1 MQDLL
6 DLMQTLRRECPWDQ
20 KQTPESLTKYA
31 IEEAYEV
38 DAAVRSGDVAH
49 VKEELGDLLLQVVF
63 QSQMYSEQGAFDF
76 QDVVDTL
83 KEKLIRR
90 HPHVFDPNFQH
101 LDEAGVNQLWQQIK
115 AQERALKQQA
125 VKEQGAKQKPVSRL
139 EKVKVGA
146 SIDQAQ
152 NIQQYA
158 ATLNFDWADVDGAWL
173 KLDEELQELREATKA
188 NDTQQIQEELGDCL
202 FALINVGRKLDQNC
216 DQALHGTIAKFRN
229 RFAYIEQALAQQNL
243 TPEQCDLAQL
253 DQLWDEAKAH
263 ERQ

>member
-1 MQDLL
+1 MKWKNIHMQDLL

-63 QSQMYSEQGAFDF
+63 QSQMYAEQGAFNF
-76 QDVVDTL
+76 QDVVETL

-90 HPHVFDPNFQH
+90 HPHVFEPNFQN
-101 LDEAGVNQLWQQIK
+101 LDETGVNQLWQQIK
-115 AQERALKQQA
+115 AQEKQQ
-125 VKEQGAKQKPVSRL
+125 QQKPVSRL

-152 NIQQYA
+152 KIQHYA
-158 ATLNFDWADVDGAWL
+158 ATLNFDWADADGAWL
-173 KLDEELQELREATKA
+173 KLDEELQELREAMKA
-188 NDTQQIQEELGDCL
+188 NDTQHIQEELGDCL

-216 DQALHGTIAKFRN
+216 DQALHGTIAKFRK
-229 RFAYIEQALAQQNL
+229 RFACIEQALAQQNL

>member
-20 KQTPESLTKYA
+20 KQTPESLTKFA

-38 DAAVRSGDVAH
+38 DAAVRLGDVAH
-49 VKEELGDLLLQVVF
+49 VKEELGDLLLQVIF
-63 QSQMYSEQGAFDF
+63 QSQMYAEQGAFEF

-90 HPHVFDPNFQH
+90 HPHVFDPNFQN

-115 AQERALKQQA
+115 ALEKQQ
-125 VKEQGAKQKPVSRL
+125 QQKPISRL
-139 EKVKVGA
+139 DKVKVGA

-152 NIQQYA
+152 KIQQYA

-173 KLDEELQELREATKA
+173 KLDEELQELREAMKA
-188 NDTQQIQEELGDCL
+188 NDIQHIQEELGDCL
-202 FALINVGRKLDQNC
+202 FAMINVGRKLDQNC

-253 DQLWDEAKAH
+253 DKLWDEAKAH

>member
-20 KQTPESLTKYA
+20 KQTPESLTKFA

-63 QSQMYSEQGAFDF
+63 QSQMYAEQGAFDF

-90 HPHVFDPNFQH
+90 HPHVFDPNFQN

-115 AQERALKQQA
+115 ALEKQQ
-125 VKEQGAKQKPVSRL
+125 QQKPISRL
-139 EKVKVGA
+139 DKVKVGA

-152 NIQQYA
+152 KIQQYA

-173 KLDEELQELREATKA
+173 KLDEELQELREAMKA
-188 NDTQQIQEELGDCL
+188 NDIQHIQEELGDCL
-202 FALINVGRKLDQNC
+202 FAMINVGRKLDQNC

-253 DQLWDEAKAH
+253 DKLWDEAKAH

>member
-63 QSQMYSEQGAFDF
+63 QSQMYAEQGAFEF

-90 HPHVFDPNFQH
+90 HPHVFDPNFQN

-115 AQERALKQQA
+115 ALEKQQ
-125 VKEQGAKQKPVSRL
+125 QQKPISRL
-139 EKVKVGA
+139 DKVKVGA

-152 NIQQYA
+152 KIQQYA

-173 KLDEELQELREATKA
+173 KLDEELQELREAMKA
-188 NDTQQIQEELGDCL
+188 NDIQHIQEELGDCL
-202 FALINVGRKLDQNC
+202 FAMINVGRKLDQNC

-253 DQLWDEAKAH
+253 DKLWDEAKAH

>member
-6 DLMQTLRRECPWDQ
+6 ELMQTLRRECPWDQ

-101 LDEAGVNQLWQQIK
+101 LDEEGVSQLWQQIK
-115 AQERALKQQA
+115 VQEKQ
-125 VKEQGAKQKPVSRL
+125 QKPVSRL

-152 NIQQYA
+152 KIQQYA
-158 ATLNFDWADVDGAWL
+158 ATLNFDWADVEGAWL
-173 KLDEELQELREATKA
+173 KLDEELQELREATKTS
-188 NDTQQIQEELGDCL
+188 DIQHIQEELGDCL
-202 FALINVGRKLDQNC
+202 FAMINVGRKLDQNC

-229 RFAYIEQALAQQNL
+229 RFTYIEQTLAQKNL
-243 TPEQCDLAQL
+243 TLEQCDLAQL

>member
-38 DAAVRSGDVAH
+38 DAAVRLGDVAH
-49 VKEELGDLLLQVVF
+49 VKEELGDLLLQVIF
-63 QSQMYSEQGAFDF
+63 QSQMYAEQGAFEF

-90 HPHVFDPNFQH
+90 HPHVFDPNFQN

-115 AQERALKQQA
+115 ALEKQQ
-125 VKEQGAKQKPVSRL
+125 QQKPISRL
-139 EKVKVGA
+139 DKVKVGA

-152 NIQQYA
+152 KIQQYA

-173 KLDEELQELREATKA
+173 KLDEELQELREAMKA
-188 NDTQQIQEELGDCL
+188 NDIQHIQEELGDCL
-202 FALINVGRKLDQNC
+202 FAMINVGRKLDQNC

>member
-20 KQTPESLTKYA
+20 KQTPETLTKYA

-38 DAAVRSGDVAH
+38 DAAVRSGDIVH

-63 QSQMYSEQGAFDF
+63 QSQMYAEQGAFNF
-76 QDVVDTL
+76 QDVVETL

-90 HPHVFDPNFQH
+90 HPHVFEPNFQN
-101 LDEAGVNQLWQQIK
+101 LDETGVNQLWQQIK
-115 AQERALKQQA
+115 AQEKQQ
-125 VKEQGAKQKPVSRL
+125 QQKPVSRL

-152 NIQQYA
+152 KIQHYA
-158 ATLNFDWADVDGAWL
+158 ATLNFDWADADGAWL
-173 KLDEELQELREATKA
+173 KLDEELQELREAMKA
-188 NDTQQIQEELGDCL
+188 NDTQHIQEELGDCL

-216 DQALHGTIAKFRN
+216 DQALHGTIAKFRK

>member
-20 KQTPESLTKYA
+20 KQTPETLTKYA

-38 DAAVRSGDVAH
+38 DAAVRSGDIAH

-63 QSQMYSEQGAFDF
+63 QSQMYAEQGAFNF
-76 QDVVDTL
+76 QDVVETL

-90 HPHVFDPNFQH
+90 HPHVFEPNFQN
-101 LDEAGVNQLWQQIK
+101 LDETGVNQLWQQIK
-115 AQERALKQQA
+115 AQEKQQ
-125 VKEQGAKQKPVSRL
+125 QPKPISRL
-139 EKVKVGA
+139 DKVKVGA

-152 NIQQYA
+152 KIQHYA
-158 ATLNFDWADVDGAWL
+158 ATLNFDWADADGAWL
-173 KLDEELQELREATKA
+173 KLDEELQELREAMKA
-188 NDTQQIQEELGDCL
+188 NDTQHIQEELGDCL
-202 FALINVGRKLDQNC
+202 FALINVGRKLNQNC
-216 DQALHGTIAKFRN
+216 DQALHGTIAKFRK

>member
-20 KQTPESLTKYA
+20 KQTPETLTKYA

-38 DAAVRSGDVAH
+38 DAAVRSGDIAH

-63 QSQMYSEQGAFDF
+63 QSQMYAEQGAFNF
-76 QDVVDTL
+76 QDVVETL

-90 HPHVFDPNFQH
+90 HPHVFEPNFQN
-101 LDEAGVNQLWQQIK
+101 LDETGVNQLWQQIK
-115 AQERALKQQA
+115 AQEKQQ
-125 VKEQGAKQKPVSRL
+125 QPKPISRL
-139 EKVKVGA
+139 DKVKVGA

-152 NIQQYA
+152 KIQHYA
-158 ATLNFDWADVDGAWL
+158 ATLNFDWADADGAWL
-173 KLDEELQELREATKA
+173 KLDEELQELREAMKA
-188 NDTQQIQEELGDCL
+188 NDTQHIQEELGDCL

-216 DQALHGTIAKFRN
+216 DQALHGTIAKFRK

>member
-1 MQDLL
+1 MKWKNIHMQDLL

-20 KQTPESLTKYA
+20 KQTPETLTKYA

-38 DAAVRSGDVAH
+38 DAAVRSGDIAH

-63 QSQMYSEQGAFDF
+63 QSQMYAEQGAFNF
-76 QDVVDTL
+76 QDVVETL

-90 HPHVFDPNFQH
+90 HPHVFEPNFQN
-101 LDEAGVNQLWQQIK
+101 LDETGVNQLWQQIK
-115 AQERALKQQA
+115 AQEKQQ
-125 VKEQGAKQKPVSRL
+125 QPKPISRL
-139 EKVKVGA
+139 DKVKVGA

-152 NIQQYA
+152 KIQHYA
-158 ATLNFDWADVDGAWL
+158 ATLNFDWADADGAWL
-173 KLDEELQELREATKA
+173 KLDEELQELREAMKA
-188 NDTQQIQEELGDCL
+188 NDTQHIQEELGDCL
-202 FALINVGRKLDQNC
+202 FALINVGRKLNQNC
-216 DQALHGTIAKFRN
+216 DQALHGTIAKFRK

>member
-1 MQDLL
+1 MKWKNIHMQDLL

-20 KQTPESLTKYA
+20 KQTPETLTKYA

-38 DAAVRSGDVAH
+38 DAAVRSGDIAH

-63 QSQMYSEQGAFDF
+63 QSQMYAEQGAFNF
-76 QDVVDTL
+76 QDVVETL

-90 HPHVFDPNFQH
+90 HPHVFEPNFQN
-101 LDEAGVNQLWQQIK
+101 LDETGVNQLWQQIK
-115 AQERALKQQA
+115 AQEKQQ
-125 VKEQGAKQKPVSRL
+125 QQKPVSRL

-152 NIQQYA
+152 KIQHYA
-158 ATLNFDWADVDGAWL
+158 ATLNFDWADVDGAWQ
-173 KLDEELQELREATKA
+173 KLDEELQELREAMKA
-188 NDTQQIQEELGDCL
+188 NDTQHIQEELGDCL

-216 DQALHGTIAKFRN
+216 DQALHGTIAKFRK

-243 TPEQCDLAQL
+243 TPEQCDLARL

>member
-20 KQTPESLTKYA
+20 KQTPETLTKYA

-38 DAAVRSGDVAH
+38 DAAVRSGDIAH

-63 QSQMYSEQGAFDF
+63 QSQMYAEQGAFNF
-76 QDVVDTL
+76 QDVVETL

-90 HPHVFDPNFQH
+90 HPHVFEPNFQN
-101 LDEAGVNQLWQQIK
+101 LDETGVNQLWQQIK
-115 AQERALKQQA
+115 AQEKQQ
-125 VKEQGAKQKPVSRL
+125 QQKPVSRL

-152 NIQQYA
+152 KIQHYA
-158 ATLNFDWADVDGAWL
+158 ATLNFDWADADGAWL
-173 KLDEELQELREATKA
+173 KLDEELQELREAMKA
-188 NDTQQIQEELGDCL
+188 NDTQHIQEELGDCL

-216 DQALHGTIAKFRN
+216 DQALHGTIAKFRK

>member
-63 QSQMYSEQGAFDF
+63 QSQMYAEQGAFDF

-90 HPHVFDPNFQH
+90 HPHVFDPNFQN

-115 AQERALKQQA
+115 ALEKQQ
-125 VKEQGAKQKPVSRL
+125 QQKPISRL
-139 EKVKVGA
+139 DKVKVGA

-152 NIQQYA
+152 KIQQYA

-173 KLDEELQELREATKA
+173 KLDEELQELREAMKA
-188 NDTQQIQEELGDCL
+188 NDIQHIQEELGDCL
-202 FALINVGRKLDQNC
+202 FAMINVGRKLDQNC

-253 DQLWDEAKAH
+253 DKLWDEAKTH

>member
-20 KQTPESLTKYA
+20 KQTPETLTKYA

-38 DAAVRSGDVAH
+38 DAAVRSGDIAH

-63 QSQMYSEQGAFDF
+63 QSQMYAEQGAFNF
-76 QDVVDTL
+76 QDVVETL

-90 HPHVFDPNFQH
+90 HPHVFDPNFQN
-101 LDEAGVNQLWQQIK
+101 LDEAGVNQLWQEIK
-115 AQERALKQQA
+115 ALEKQQ
-125 VKEQGAKQKPVSRL
+125 QPKPISRL
-139 EKVKVGA
+139 DKVKVGA

-152 NIQQYA
+152 KIQHYA
-158 ATLNFDWADVDGAWL
+158 ATLNFDWADADGAWL
-173 KLDEELQELREATKA
+173 KLDEELQELREAMKA
-188 NDTQQIQEELGDCL
+188 NDTQHIQEELGDCL

-216 DQALHGTIAKFRN
+216 DQALHGTIAKFRK

>member
-1 MQDLL
+1 MKWKNIHMQDLL

-20 KQTPESLTKYA
+20 KQTPETLTKYA

-38 DAAVRSGDVAH
+38 DAAVRSGDIVH

-63 QSQMYSEQGAFDF
+63 QSQMYAEQGAFNF
-76 QDVVDTL
+76 QDVVETL

-90 HPHVFDPNFQH
+90 HPHVFEPNFQN
-101 LDEAGVNQLWQQIK
+101 LDETGVNQLWQQIK
-115 AQERALKQQA
+115 AQEKQQ
-125 VKEQGAKQKPVSRL
+125 QQKPVSRL

-152 NIQQYA
+152 KIQHYA
-158 ATLNFDWADVDGAWL
+158 ATLNFDWADADGAWL
-173 KLDEELQELREATKA
+173 KLDEELQELREAMKA
-188 NDTQQIQEELGDCL
+188 NDTQHIQEELGDCL

-216 DQALHGTIAKFRN
+216 DQALHGTIAKFRK

>member
-1 MQDLL
+1 MKWKNIHMQDLL

-20 KQTPESLTKYA
+20 KQTPETLTKYA

-38 DAAVRSGDVAH
+38 DAAVRSGDIAH

-63 QSQMYSEQGAFDF
+63 QSQMYAEQGAFNF
-76 QDVVDTL
+76 QDVVETL

-90 HPHVFDPNFQH
+90 HPHVFEPNFQN
-101 LDEAGVNQLWQQIK
+101 LDETGVNQLWQQIK
-115 AQERALKQQA
+115 AQEKQQ
-125 VKEQGAKQKPVSRL
+125 QQKPVSRL

-152 NIQQYA
+152 KIQHYA
-158 ATLNFDWADVDGAWL
+158 ATLNFDWADVDGAWQ

-188 NDTQQIQEELGDCL
+188 NDTRHIQEELGDCL
-202 FALINVGRKLDQNC
+202 FAMINVGRKLDQNC
-216 DQALHGTIAKFRN
+216 DQALHGTIAKFRK

-243 TPEQCDLAQL
+243 TPEQCDLARL

>member
-49 VKEELGDLLLQVVF
+49 VKEELGDLLLQVIF
-63 QSQMYSEQGAFDF
+63 QSQMYAEQGAFDF

-90 HPHVFDPNFQH
+90 HPHVFDPNFQN

-115 AQERALKQQA
+115 ALEKQQ
-125 VKEQGAKQKPVSRL
+125 QQKPISRL
-139 EKVKVGA
+139 DKVKVGA

-152 NIQQYA
+152 KIQQYA
-158 ATLNFDWADVDGAWL
+158 AILNFDWADVDGAWL

-188 NDTQQIQEELGDCL
+188 NDIQHIQEELGDCL
-202 FALINVGRKLDQNC
+202 FAMINVGRKLDQNC

-253 DQLWDEAKAH
+253 DQLWDEAKTH

>member
-49 VKEELGDLLLQVVF
+49 VKEELGDLLLQVIF
-63 QSQMYSEQGAFDF
+63 QSQMYAEQGAFDF

-90 HPHVFDPNFQH
+90 HPHVFDPNFQN

-115 AQERALKQQA
+115 ALEKQQ
-125 VKEQGAKQKPVSRL
+125 QQKPISRL
-139 EKVKVGA
+139 DKVKVGA

-152 NIQQYA
+152 KIQQYA

-173 KLDEELQELREATKA
+173 KLDEELQELREAMKA
-188 NDTQQIQEELGDCL
+188 NDIQHIQEELGDCL
-202 FALINVGRKLDQNC
+202 FAMINVGRKLDQNC

-253 DQLWDEAKAH
+253 DKLWDEAKAH

>member
-49 VKEELGDLLLQVVF
+49 VREELGDLLLQVVF

-76 QDVVDTL
+76 QDVVNTL

-90 HPHVFDPNFQH
+90 HPHVFDPNFQN
-101 LDEAGVNQLWQQIK
+101 LDETGFNQLWQQIK
-115 AQERALKQQA
+115 AQEKQQ
-125 VKEQGAKQKPVSRL
+125 QQKPVSRL
-139 EKVKVGA
+139 DKVKVGA

-152 NIQQYA
+152 KIQHYA
-158 ATLNFDWADVDGAWL
+158 ATLNFDWADVEGAWL
-173 KLDEELQELREATKA
+173 KLDEELQELREATKTS
-188 NDTQQIQEELGDCL
+188 DIQHIQEELGDCL

>member
-20 KQTPESLTKYA
+20 KQTPESLTKFA

-63 QSQMYSEQGAFDF
+63 QSQMYAEQGAFEF

-90 HPHVFDPNFQH
+90 HPHVFDPNFQN

-115 AQERALKQQA
+115 ALEKQQ
-125 VKEQGAKQKPVSRL
+125 QQKPISRL
-139 EKVKVGA
+139 DKVKVGA

-152 NIQQYA
+152 KIQQYA

-173 KLDEELQELREATKA
+173 KLDEELQELREAMKA
-188 NDTQQIQEELGDCL
+188 NDIQHIQEELGDCL
-202 FALINVGRKLDQNC
+202 FAMINVGRKLDQNC

-253 DQLWDEAKAH
+253 DKLWDEAKAH

>member
-20 KQTPESLTKYA
+20 KQTPETLTKYA

-38 DAAVRSGDVAH
+38 DAAVRSGDIAH

-63 QSQMYSEQGAFDF
+63 QSQMYAEQGAFNF
-76 QDVVDTL
+76 QDVVETL

-90 HPHVFDPNFQH
+90 HPHVFEPNFQN
-101 LDEAGVNQLWQQIK
+101 LDETGVNQLWQQIK
-115 AQERALKQQA
+115 AQEKQQ
-125 VKEQGAKQKPVSRL
+125 QQKPVSRL

-152 NIQQYA
+152 KIQHYA
-158 ATLNFDWADVDGAWL
+158 ATLNFDWADVEGAWL
-173 KLDEELQELREATKA
+173 KLDEELQELREATKTS
-188 NDTQQIQEELGDCL
+188 DIQHIQEELGDCL
-202 FALINVGRKLDQNC
+202 FAMINVGRKLDQNC

-229 RFAYIEQALAQQNL
+229 RFAYIEQTLAQKNL
-243 TPEQCDLAQL
+243 TLEQCDLAQL

>member
-38 DAAVRSGDVAH
+38 DAAVRLGDVAH

-63 QSQMYSEQGAFDF
+63 QSQMYAEQGAFDF

-90 HPHVFDPNFQH
+90 HPHVFDPNFQN

-115 AQERALKQQA
+115 ALEKQQ
-125 VKEQGAKQKPVSRL
+125 QQKPISRL
-139 EKVKVGA
+139 DKVKVGA

-152 NIQQYA
+152 KIQQYA

-173 KLDEELQELREATKA
+173 KLDEELQELREAMKA
-188 NDTQQIQEELGDCL
+188 NDIQHIQEELGDCL
-202 FALINVGRKLDQNC
+202 FAMINVGRKLDQNC

-253 DQLWDEAKAH
+253 DKLWDEAKAH

>member
-63 QSQMYSEQGAFDF
+63 QSQLYSEQGAFDF

-115 AQERALKQQA
+115 ALEKQQ
-125 VKEQGAKQKPVSRL
+125 QQKPISRL
-139 EKVKVGA
+139 DKVKVGA

-152 NIQQYA
+152 KIQQYA
-158 ATLNFDWADVDGAWL
+158 ATLNFDWADVDGAWI
-173 KLDEELQELREATKA
+173 KLNEELQELREAMKA
-188 NDTQQIQEELGDCL
+188 NDIQHIQEELGDCL
-202 FALINVGRKLDQNC
+202 FAMINVGRKLDQNC

-229 RFAYIEQALAQQNL
+229 RFAYIEQALAQKDL
-243 TPEQCDLAQL
+243 TPEQCDLVQL

>member
-1 MQDLL
+1 MVLERKMQDLL

-63 QSQMYSEQGAFDF
+63 QSQMYAEQCAFDF
-76 QDVVDTL
+76 QDVVNTL

-90 HPHVFDPNFQH
+90 HPHVFDPNFQN
-101 LDEAGVNQLWQQIK
+101 LDETGFNQLWQQIK
-115 AQERALKQQA
+115 AQEKQQ
-125 VKEQGAKQKPVSRL
+125 QQKPVSRL
-139 EKVKVGA
+139 DKVKVGA

-152 NIQQYA
+152 KIQQYA

-173 KLDEELQELREATKA
+173 KLDEELQELREATKTS
-188 NDTQQIQEELGDCL
+188 DIQHIQEELGDCL
-202 FALINVGRKLDQNC
+202 FAMINVGRKLDQNC

-229 RFAYIEQALAQQNL
+229 RFAYIEQTLAQQNL
-243 TPEQCDLAQL
+243 TPEQSDLAQL

>member
-63 QSQMYSEQGAFDF
+63 QSQMYAEQGAFEF

-90 HPHVFDPNFQH
+90 HPHVFDPNFQN

-115 AQERALKQQA
+115 ALEKQQ
-125 VKEQGAKQKPVSRL
+125 QQKPISRL
-139 EKVKVGA
+139 DKVKVGA

-152 NIQQYA
+152 KIQQYA

-173 KLDEELQELREATKA
+173 KLDEELQELREAMKA
-188 NDTQQIQEELGDCL
+188 NDIQHIQEELGDCL
-202 FALINVGRKLDQNC
+202 FAMINVGRKLDQNC

>member
-1 MQDLL
+1 MKWKNIHMQDLL

-20 KQTPESLTKYA
+20 KQTPETLTKYA

-38 DAAVRSGDVAH
+38 DAAVRSGDIAH

-63 QSQMYSEQGAFDF
+63 QSQMYAEQGAFNF
-76 QDVVDTL
+76 QDVVETL

-90 HPHVFDPNFQH
+90 HPHVFEPNFQN
-101 LDEAGVNQLWQQIK
+101 LDETGVNQLWQQIK
-115 AQERALKQQA
+115 AQEKQQ
-125 VKEQGAKQKPVSRL
+125 QQKPVSRL

-152 NIQQYA
+152 KIQHYA
-158 ATLNFDWADVDGAWL
+158 ATLNFDWADADGAWL
-173 KLDEELQELREATKA
+173 KLDEELQELREAMKA
-188 NDTQQIQEELGDCL
+188 NDTQHIQEELGDCL

-216 DQALHGTIAKFRN
+216 DQALHGTIAKFRK
-229 RFAYIEQALAQQNL
+229 RFAYIEQALAQQNM

>member
-6 DLMQTLRRECPWDQ
+6 ELMQTLRRECPWDQ

-63 QSQMYSEQGAFDF
+63 QSQLYSEQGAFDF

-101 LDEAGVNQLWQQIK
+101 LDEEGVSQHWQQIK
-115 AQERALKQQA
+115 VQEKQ
-125 VKEQGAKQKPVSRL
+125 QKPVSRL

-158 ATLNFDWADVDGAWL
+158 ATLNFDWADVEGAWL

-229 RFAYIEQALAQQNL
+229 RFAYIEQALAQKDL
-243 TPEQCDLAQL
+243 TPEQCDLVQL

>member
-1 MQDLL
+1 MKWKNIHMQDLL

-38 DAAVRSGDVAH
+38 DAAVRSGDIAH

-63 QSQMYSEQGAFDF
+63 QSQMYAEQGAFNF
-76 QDVVDTL
+76 QDVVETL

-90 HPHVFDPNFQH
+90 HPHVFEPNFQN
-101 LDEAGVNQLWQQIK
+101 LDETGVNQLWQQIK
-115 AQERALKQQA
+115 AQEKQQ
-125 VKEQGAKQKPVSRL
+125 QQKPVSRL

-152 NIQQYA
+152 KIQHYA
-158 ATLNFDWADVDGAWL
+158 ATLNFDWADVDGAWQ

-188 NDTQQIQEELGDCL
+188 NDTRHIQEELGDCL
-202 FALINVGRKLDQNC
+202 FAMINVGRKLDQNC
-216 DQALHGTIAKFRN
+216 DQALHGTIAKFRK

-243 TPEQCDLAQL
+243 TPEQCDLARL

>member
-6 DLMQTLRRECPWDQ
+6 DLMQTLRQECPWDQ

-38 DAAVRSGDVAH
+38 DAAVRSGDVEH

-63 QSQMYSEQGAFDF
+63 QSQMYAEQGAFDF

-83 KEKLIRR
+83 NEKLIRR

-115 AQERALKQQA
+115 AQEQQLKQ
-125 VKEQGAKQKPVSRL
+125 KSSTAKAVSRL

-152 NIQQYA
+152 KIQQYA
-158 ATLNFDWADVDGAWL
+158 ATLNFDWVDVEGAWL
-173 KLDEELQELREATKA
+173 KLDEELQELREATKTS
-188 NDTQQIQEELGDCL
+188 DIQHIQEELGDCI

-216 DQALHGTIAKFRN
+216 DQALHGTIAKFRK

-253 DQLWDEAKAH
+253 DQLWDKAKAH

>member
-20 KQTPESLTKYA
+20 KQTPESLTKFA

-38 DAAVRSGDVAH
+38 DAAVRLGDVAH

-63 QSQMYSEQGAFDF
+63 QSQMYAEQGAFEF

-90 HPHVFDPNFQH
+90 HPHVFDPNFQN

-115 AQERALKQQA
+115 ALEKQQ
-125 VKEQGAKQKPVSRL
+125 QQKPISRL
-139 EKVKVGA
+139 DKVKVGA

-152 NIQQYA
+152 KIQQYA

-173 KLDEELQELREATKA
+173 KLDEELQELREAMKA
-188 NDTQQIQEELGDCL
+188 NDIQHIQEELGDCL
-202 FALINVGRKLDQNC
+202 FAMINVGRKLDQNC

-253 DQLWDEAKAH
+253 DKLWDEAKAH

>member
-1 MQDLL
+1 MKWKNIHMQDLL

-20 KQTPESLTKYA
+20 KQTPETLTKYA

-38 DAAVRSGDVAH
+38 DAAVRSGDIAH
-49 VKEELGDLLLQVVF
+49 VKEELGDLLLQVIF
-63 QSQMYSEQGAFDF
+63 QSQMYAEQGAFNF
-76 QDVVDTL
+76 QDVVETL

-90 HPHVFDPNFQH
+90 HPHVFEPNFQN
-101 LDEAGVNQLWQQIK
+101 LDETGVNQLWQQIK
-115 AQERALKQQA
+115 AQEKQQ
-125 VKEQGAKQKPVSRL
+125 QQKPVSRL

-152 NIQQYA
+152 KIQHYA
-158 ATLNFDWADVDGAWL
+158 ATLNFDWADVEGAWL
-173 KLDEELQELREATKA
+173 KLDEELQELREATKTS
-188 NDTQQIQEELGDCL
+188 DIQHIQEELGDCL
-202 FALINVGRKLDQNC
+202 FAMINVGRKLDQNC

-229 RFAYIEQALAQQNL
+229 RFAYIEQTLAQKNL
-243 TPEQCDLAQL
+243 TLEQCDLAQL

>member
-38 DAAVRSGDVAH
+38 DAAVRSGDIAH

-63 QSQMYSEQGAFDF
+63 QSQMYAEQGAFNF
-76 QDVVDTL
+76 QDVVETL

-90 HPHVFDPNFQH
+90 HPHVFEPNFQN
-101 LDEAGVNQLWQQIK
+101 LDETGVNQLWQQIK
-115 AQERALKQQA
+115 AQEKQQ
-125 VKEQGAKQKPVSRL
+125 QQKPVSRL

-152 NIQQYA
+152 KIQHYA
-158 ATLNFDWADVDGAWL
+158 ATLNFDWADVDGAWQ

-188 NDTQQIQEELGDCL
+188 NDTRHIQEELGDCL
-202 FALINVGRKLDQNC
+202 FAMINVGRKLDQNC
-216 DQALHGTIAKFRN
+216 DQALHGTIAKFRK

-243 TPEQCDLAQL
+243 TPEQCDLARL

>member
-6 DLMQTLRRECPWDQ
+6 ELMQTLRRECPWDQ

-101 LDEAGVNQLWQQIK
+101 LDEEGVSQLWQQIK
-115 AQERALKQQA
+115 VQEKQ
-125 VKEQGAKQKPVSRL
+125 QKPVSRL

-229 RFAYIEQALAQQNL
+229 RFAYIEQALAQKDL
-243 TPEQCDLAQL
+243 TPEQCDLVQL

>member
-1 MQDLL
+1 MKWKNIHMQDLL

-20 KQTPESLTKYA
+20 KQTPETLTKYA

-38 DAAVRSGDVAH
+38 DAAVRSGDIAH

-63 QSQMYSEQGAFDF
+63 QSQMYAEQGAFNF
-76 QDVVDTL
+76 QDVVETL

-90 HPHVFDPNFQH
+90 HPHVFDPNFQN
-101 LDEAGVNQLWQQIK
+101 LDEAGVNQLWQEIK
-115 AQERALKQQA
+115 ALEKQQ
-125 VKEQGAKQKPVSRL
+125 QPKPISRL
-139 EKVKVGA
+139 DKVKVGA

-152 NIQQYA
+152 KIQHYA
-158 ATLNFDWADVDGAWL
+158 ATLNFDWADADGAWL
-173 KLDEELQELREATKA
+173 KLDEELQELREAMKA
-188 NDTQQIQEELGDCL
+188 NDTQHIQEELGDCL

-216 DQALHGTIAKFRN
+216 DQALHGTIAKFRK

>member
-63 QSQMYSEQGAFDF
+63 QSQMYAEQGAFDF

-90 HPHVFDPNFQH
+90 HPHVFDPNFQN

-115 AQERALKQQA
+115 ALEKQQ
-125 VKEQGAKQKPVSRL
+125 QQKPISRL
-139 EKVKVGA
+139 DKVKVGA

-152 NIQQYA
+152 KIQQYA

-173 KLDEELQELREATKA
+173 KLDEELQELREAMKA
-188 NDTQQIQEELGDCL
+188 NDIQHIQEELGDCL
-202 FALINVGRKLDQNC
+202 FAMINVGRKLDQNC

>member
-38 DAAVRSGDVAH
+38 DAAVRSGDVEH

-63 QSQMYSEQGAFDF
+63 QSQMYAEQGAFDF

-90 HPHVFDPNFQH
+90 HPHVFDPNFQN
-101 LDEAGVNQLWQQIK
+101 LDETGFNQLWQQIK
-115 AQERALKQQA
+115 AQEKQQ
-125 VKEQGAKQKPVSRL
+125 QQKPVSRL
-139 EKVKVGA
+139 DKVKVGA

-152 NIQQYA
+152 KIQHYA
-158 ATLNFDWADVDGAWL
+158 ATLNFDWADVEGAWL

-188 NDTQQIQEELGDCL
+188 NDIQQIQEELGDCL

-229 RFAYIEQALAQQNL
+229 RFAYIEQALAQKDL

>member
-20 KQTPESLTKYA
+20 KQTPESLTKFA

-49 VKEELGDLLLQVVF
+49 VKEELGDLLLQVIF
-63 QSQMYSEQGAFDF
+63 QSQMYAEQGAFDF

-90 HPHVFDPNFQH
+90 HPHVFDPNFQN

-115 AQERALKQQA
+115 ALEKQQ
-125 VKEQGAKQKPVSRL
+125 QQKPVSRL

-152 NIQQYA
+152 KIQHYA
-158 ATLNFDWADVDGAWL
+158 ATLNFDWADVEGAWL

-188 NDTQQIQEELGDCL
+188 NDIQHIQEELGDCL
-202 FALINVGRKLDQNC
+202 FAMINVGRKLDQNC

>member
-38 DAAVRSGDVAH
+38 DAAVRLGDVAH

-63 QSQMYSEQGAFDF
+63 QSQMYAEQGAFEF

-90 HPHVFDPNFQH
+90 HPHVFDPNFQN

-115 AQERALKQQA
+115 ALEKQQ
-125 VKEQGAKQKPVSRL
+125 QQKPISRL
-139 EKVKVGA
+139 DKVKVGA

-152 NIQQYA
+152 KIQQYA

-173 KLDEELQELREATKA
+173 KLDEELQELREAMKA
-188 NDTQQIQEELGDCL
+188 NDIQHIQEELGDCL
-202 FALINVGRKLDQNC
+202 FAMINVGRKLDQNC

-253 DQLWDEAKAH
+253 DKLWDEAKAH

>member
-38 DAAVRSGDVAH
+38 DAAVRLGDVAH

-63 QSQMYSEQGAFDF
+63 QSQMYAEQGAFNF

-90 HPHVFDPNFQH
+90 HPHVFDPNFQN

-115 AQERALKQQA
+115 ALEKQQ
-125 VKEQGAKQKPVSRL
+125 QQKPISRL
-139 EKVKVGA
+139 DKVKVGA

-152 NIQQYA
+152 KIQQYA

-173 KLDEELQELREATKA
+173 KLDEELQELREAMKA
-188 NDTQQIQEELGDCL
+188 NDIQHIQEELGDCL
-202 FALINVGRKLDQNC
+202 FAMINVGRKLDQNC

-253 DQLWDEAKAH
+253 DKLWDEAKAH